1 MEEAAA
7 LSAPRL
13 FLFYPESTIN
23 NLPAAAF
30 FSIFNMPFYFLL
42 ESAQEKAYL

>member
-1 MEEAAA
+1 MKEAAA

-13 FLFYPESTIN
+13 LLFYPESTMN
-23 NLPAAAF
+23 KLPSAAF
-30 FSIFNMPFYFLL
+30 FSVFNMSFYFLL